1 MKKDARHR
9 DRNLIG
15 LDELR
20 AFLQEHKRR
29 NYSPKTLD
37 IFRWSLE
44 DFLSFS
50 AAVGI
55 TRLQD
60 VTAETLEAYRRH
72 MVDRGLSERSVDLY
86 LRSVRQLF
94 RFMEE
99 TGRVFANPAA
109 SLVLPR
115 IHRHLEPVPTPTEMR
130 KLLAAPDVTKPNGV
144 RDRAILEVA
153 YSTGVRLGELHR
165 MSVFDPDYDQG
176 IIRVTGK
183 GRKERT
189 LPLGKQALFW
199 LRRYVKENRSKLLK
213 AGDADETALWI
224 NKDGGKLSAI
234 RLQQVARDYA
244 KAAGVATPMSLHA
257 IRRAC
262 ATHML
267 ANDAHPVQLQMLLG
281 HSSLRTL
288 GQYLKVTIRDIKK
301 AHRRSKP
308 GR

>member
-1 MKKDARHR
+1 MEKHDAHT

-29 NYSPKTLD
+29 NYSPKTLE
-37 IFRWSLE
+37 IFRRSLE

-50 AAVGI
+50 AAAGL

-60 VTAETLEAYRRH
+60 VTAETLEAYRRR
-72 MVDRGLSERSVDLY
+72 MVERNLSERSVDLY

-94 RFMEE
+94 RFLEE
-99 TGRVFANPAA
+99 TGRVFTNPAA
-109 SLVLPR
+109 GLVLPR
-115 IHRHLEPVPTPTEMR
+115 IHRHLEPVPTPAEMR

-176 IIRVTGK
+176 LVRVTGK

-213 AGDADETALWI
+213 AGDPDETALWI
-224 NKDGGKLSAI
+224 NKDGGKLSTI

-244 KAAGVATPMSLHA
+244 KAAGVTMPMSIHA

-288 GQYLKVTIRDIKK
+288 GQYLKVTIRDLKK
-301 AHRRSKP
+301 AHRHTNP

>member
-1 MKKDARHR
+1 MKKNDAQR
-9 DRNLIG
+9 DRSLIG
-15 LDELR
+15 LNELR

-29 NYSPKTLD
+29 NYSPKTLE

-50 AAVGI
+50 AAAGI
-55 TRLQD
+55 IRLQD
-60 VTAETLEAYRRH
+60 VTTGTLEDYRRYL
-72 MVDRGLSERSVDLY
+72 VDRQLSERSVDLY

-94 RFMEE
+94 RFLEE
-99 TGRVFANPAA
+99 TGRVFTNPAEG
-109 SLVLPR
+109 LVLPR
-115 IHRHLEPVPTPTEMR
+115 IHRHLQPVPTQDEMR
-130 KLLAAPDVTKPNGV
+130 KLLAVPDVSKPNGV

-153 YSTGVRLGELHR
+153 YSTGVRLGELHS
-165 MSVFDPDYDQG
+165 MNVFDPDYDQG
-176 IIRVTGK
+176 LVRVTGK

-189 LPLGKQALFW
+189 VPLGKQALFW
-199 LRRYVKENRSKLLK
+199 LRQYVKEHRPKLLK
-213 AGDADETALWI
+213 AGDPDETALWI
-224 NKDGGKLSAI
+224 NKDGGKLSTI

-244 KAAGVATPMSLHA
+244 KAAGVETPVSLHA

-267 ANDAHPVQLQMLLG
+267 QNDAHPVQLQMLLG

-288 GQYLKVTIRDIKK
+288 GQYLKVTIRDMKK
-301 AHRRSKP
+301 AHAKTKP